1 MCEFL
6 EYEGPDYRHLPPN
19 VGADELLS
27 LWRLHPKR
35 RGGLPHKA
43 KAPVKAQLRD
53 PRPAREHEDPI
64 DVRWS
69 GGKAGS

>member
-19 VGADELLS
+19 VGSDELLS

-35 RGGLPHKA
+35 RSGLPGKV
-43 KAPVKAQLRD
+43 KTSVKAQLRD
-53 PRPAREHEDPI
+53 RPAREREDSI

>member
-19 VGADELLS
+19 VGSDELLS

-35 RGGLPHKA
+35 RSGLPGKA

-53 PRPAREHEDPI
+53 RPAREREDSI